1 MDTLIQIQD
10 WLHQTLGV
18 DHDLQRKLVISLVIA
33 FSLWVL
39 QVFFQRGY
47 VFRIEDTKQRYQSKK
62 VIGYLFSFLAF
73 LLIGIVWIEDLRSIV
88 TYLGL
93 LSAGLAVA
101 LRDPIVDLMAWG
113 FILWR
118 KPFEVG
124 DRIQIGDYAGDVIDI
139 RIFQFS
145 LMEIGNWVHAD
156 QSTGRVLH
164 IPNGMVFSK
173 VLANYTKASEFIWN
187 EVPVL
192 VTFESNWEK
201 AKQLTGDIANKHA
214 ETFVPNAEESFRRAS
229 NQYYLH
235 YGKLTPIVYT
245 TVEESGVL
253 LTIRYLCR
261 PRNRRGSEQTLW
273 EDILRSFQQHP
284 DIDFAYPTH
293 RYYNHLSEGVGTET
307 LGKMDSEGEI

>member
-33 FSLWVL
+33 FSLWLL

-47 VFRIEDTKQRYQSKK
+47 VVRIEDTKQRYQSKK
-62 VIGYLFSFLAF
+62 VVGYLFSFLAF

-101 LRDPIVDLMAWG
+101 LRDPILDLMAWG

-124 DRIQIGDYAGDVIDI
+124 DRIQIGEYAGDVIDV

-173 VLANYTKASEFIWN
+173 VLANYTKASDFIWN
-187 EVPVL
+187 EIPVL

-201 AKQLTGDIANKHA
+201 AKQLIGDIANKHSVK
-214 ETFVPNAEESFRRAS
+214 FVPNAEESFRRAS
-229 NQYYLH
+229 NQYFLH

-245 TVEESGVL
+245 TVDESGVL
-253 LTIRYLCR
+253 LTIRYLCK

-273 EDILRSFQQHP
+273 EEILRSFQQHS

-293 RYYNHLSEGVGTET
+293 RYYNHLSEGNGIEV
-307 LGKMDSEGEI
+307 LGKMDSKGEI